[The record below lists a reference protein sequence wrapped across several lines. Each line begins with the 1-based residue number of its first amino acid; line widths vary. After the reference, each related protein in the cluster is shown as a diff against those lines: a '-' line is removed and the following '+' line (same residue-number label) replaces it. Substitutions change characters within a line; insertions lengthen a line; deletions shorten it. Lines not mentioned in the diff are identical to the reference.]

1 MTGMPNN
8 GVAPV
13 GFKRGAAVVVLPA
26 LVGVLVEVLCQQFL
40 RGFVVHLLCMAA
52 ILGVVLVVLHGGRDM
67 SWRRASLHAVAIVVP
82 ATALAVGLLWL
93 LSILRV

>member
-1 MTGMPNN
+1 MPNN
-8 GVAPV
+8 GIAPV

-26 LVGVLVEVLCQQFL
+26 LAGVLVEVLGQQFL
-40 RGFVVHLLCMAA
+40 RGFVHVLSTGA
-52 ILGVVLVVLHGGRDM
+52 ILGVMLVVLHGGRDM

-82 ATALAVGLLWL
+82 ATALAVGLLWV